1 MTLINIT
8 VLLLAIGAFMQA
20 RELKKQQETIDAMAT
35 VLLEVVQKLRI
46 EKLETVERV
55 EIRRDSK

>member
-35 VLLEVVQKLRI
+35 VLLEVVQKLGI